1 VCRTSTQES
10 RLPRTFSISGY
21 DPSTRIAQFTGAVVC
36 IDVFR
41 ATTTAVT
48 ALALGRRCFPAVS
61 VEDAERIR
69 ARLGDALLAGEVRG
83 VMPESFEVQN
93 SPTEL
98 MLRTDT
104 ERPVVLLSSSGTPL
118 LRAVE
123 GAAPMYVACYRNR
136 SAVAAGVIAAGHLH
150 VDLLGA
156 SSRGEF
162 REEDQLCCARIA
174 EQLMDAGFSAAD
186 DASATIVERWHGASV
201 EDVLVSH
208 SVEYLRRTG
217 QGADV
222 DFVLAHDDDVKVA
235 FTVAAGQVVEIA

>member
-1 VCRTSTQES
+1 M
-10 RLPRTFSISGY
+10 
-21 DPSTRIAQFTGAVVC
+21 
-36 IDVFR
+36 DVFR

-69 ARLGDALLAGEVRG
+69 SQLGDAVLAGEVRG
-83 VMPESFEVQN
+83 VKPDSFEVQN

-98 MLRTDT
+98 VARTDT
-104 ERPVVLLSSSGTPL
+104 DRPIVLLSSSGTPL

-123 GAAPMYVACYRNR
+123 GAAPMFVACYRNR
-136 SAVAAGVIAAGHLH
+136 SAVASSVIAAGHER

-162 REEDQLCCARIA
+162 REEDQLCAARIA
-174 EQLMDAGFSAAD
+174 EQLEQAGFSAAD
-186 DASATIVERWHGASV
+186 EESAAVVERWRGASV

>member
-1 VCRTSTQES
+1 M
-10 RLPRTFSISGY
+10 
-21 DPSTRIAQFTGAVVC
+21 C

-48 ALALGRRCFPAVS
+48 ALALGRRCFLAVS
-61 VEDAERIR
+61 VEDAERLR
-69 ARLGDALLAGEVRG
+69 AGLGDAVLAGEVRG
-83 VMPESFEVQN
+83 VMPSTFELQN

-98 MLRTDT
+98 TRRTDT

-123 GAAPMYVACYRNR
+123 GTAPMYVACFRNR
-136 SAVAAGVIAAGHLH
+136 SAVGARIVEAGHEH

-162 REEDQLCCARIA
+162 REEDQLCSARIA
-174 EQLMDAGFSAAD
+174 TQLVAAGYAPAD
-186 DASATIVERWHGASV
+186 DETGEIVARWSSAPVA
-201 EDVLVSH
+201 DVLVSH

-222 DFVLAHDDDVKVA
+222 DFVLAHDDDVPTA
-235 FTVAAGQVVEIA
+235 YTLLGGQVVVAA

>member
-1 VCRTSTQES
+1 MWARS
-10 RLPRTFSISGY
+10 FSISGF
-21 DPSTRIAQFTGAVVC
+21 DPAVRVAQFAGAVVC

-61 VEDAERIR
+61 IEDAERLR
-69 ARLGDALLAGEVRG
+69 AGLGDAVLAGEVRG
-83 VMPESFEVQN
+83 VMPPSFELQN

-98 MLRTDT
+98 TQRTDT

-123 GAAPMYVACYRNR
+123 GTAPMYVACFRNR
-136 SAVAAGVIAAGHLH
+136 SAVATRIVETGYEH

-162 REEDQLCCARIA
+162 REEDQLCSARIA
-174 EQLMDAGFSAAD
+174 LQLAAAGYAPAD
-186 DASATIVERWHGASV
+186 DATAEIVERWSAAPV

-222 DFVLAHDDDVKVA
+222 DFVLTHDDDVPTA
-235 FTVAAGQVVEIA
+235 FTLSGGQLVKAA